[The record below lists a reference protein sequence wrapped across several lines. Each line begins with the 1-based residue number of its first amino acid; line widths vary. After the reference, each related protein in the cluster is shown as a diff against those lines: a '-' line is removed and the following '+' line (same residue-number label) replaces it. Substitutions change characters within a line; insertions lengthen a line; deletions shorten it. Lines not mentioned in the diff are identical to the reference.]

1 MTGVRLTTVPISS
14 QPSLRASGEDLDKL
28 EVMLARKGI
37 DIYHG
42 NGGLL
47 SLPAINE
54 KIEALHLKASDA
66 IELKVAVER
75 ADLGLPL

>member
-1 MTGVRLTTVPISS
+1 MTGYRLGVLPTSS
-14 QPSLRASGEDLDKL
+14 QPSIRAAGKDLEKL
-28 EVMLARKGI
+28 EVMLARRGI
-37 DIYHG
+37 DIHHG

-54 KIEALHLKASDA
+54 KIEALRLRASDA
-66 IELKVAVER
+66 LELKIAVER

>member
-1 MTGVRLTTVPISS
+1 MIAIRGPDDCG
-14 QPSLRASGEDLDKL
+14 SL
-28 EVMLARKGI
+28 
-37 DIYHG
+37 H
-42 NGGLL
+42 LL

-66 IELKVAVER
+66 LELKIAAER